1 MLNKSFQ
8 ILYKCNILFIN
19 KYSTFSLYLRNI
31 TYLYRKG
38 GNVIKLTKRQA
49 EILQIV
55 KESGPITGKQIA
67 EKLSLTRAA
76 LRPDL
81 AILTMAGNLDARP
94 RVGYYFNHNYETKL
108 QAEKFLHQK
117 VNDYKAH
124 PIVVEKSTSVYDAIV
139 QLFLEDVGTLYA
151 VDGNSH
157 LAGVISR
164 KDLLRTAI
172 GNQNLH
178 ELPVSVI
185 MTRMPNIITI
195 HPEETLLEAAK
206 KMIHNHIDS
215 LPVVKEIDP
224 EKHTYLIIGRITK
237 TTITRAYLEIMEQKS
252 V

>member
-1 MLNKSFQ
+1 
-8 ILYKCNILFIN
+8 
-19 KYSTFSLYLRNI
+19 
-31 TYLYRKG
+31 
-38 GNVIKLTKRQA
+38 VIKLTKRQD
-49 EILQIV
+49 EILKIV
-55 KESGPITGKQIA
+55 KESGPITGQQIA

-94 RVGYYFNHNYETKL
+94 RVGYFFNHNHVVKQ
-108 QAEKFLHQK
+108 QAEQFVLRK
-117 VNDYKAH
+117 VADYKAL

-151 VDGNSH
+151 IDGEGF

-172 GNQNLH
+172 GNKDLQ
-178 ELPVSVI
+178 ELPCSVI
-185 MTRMPNIITI
+185 MTRMPNVITVT
-195 HPEETLLEAAK
+195 PEETLLEAAK
-206 KMIHNHIDS
+206 KMITNHIDS
-215 LPVVKEIDP
+215 LPVVKEINP
-224 EKHTYLIIGRITK
+224 GNHTYLLVGRITK

>member
-1 MLNKSFQ
+1 V
-8 ILYKCNILFIN
+8 
-19 KYSTFSLYLRNI
+19 
-31 TYLYRKG
+31 KG
-38 GNVIKLTKRQA
+38 VNVIKLSKRQA

-55 KESGPITGKQIA
+55 KESGPITGQQIA

-94 RVGYYFNHNYETKL
+94 RVGYFFNHNYETKMK
-108 QAEKFLHQK
+108 AERFLHQK

-151 VDGNSH
+151 VDDHNH

-172 GNQNLH
+172 GNHELQ

-195 HPEETLLEAAK
+195 YQDETLLEAAK
-206 KMIHNHIDS
+206 KMINNHIDS
-215 LPVVKEIDP
+215 LPVVKEINQASN
-224 EKHTYLIIGRITK
+224 TYLIVGRITK
-237 TTITRAYLEIMEQKS
+237 TTITKAYIEIMDQKS
-252 V
+252 I

>member
-1 MLNKSFQ
+1 V
-8 ILYKCNILFIN
+8 I
-19 KYSTFSLYLRNI
+19 
-31 TYLYRKG
+31 G
-38 GNVIKLTKRQA
+38 IKLTNRQD
-49 EILQIV
+49 EILKIV

-94 RVGYYFNHNYETKL
+94 RVGYFYNHNRDGKRH
-108 QAEKFLHQK
+108 AENFLHQK
-117 VNDYKAH
+117 VADYKAH

-151 VDGNSH
+151 VDGLGH

-172 GNQNLH
+172 GSNNLH

-195 HPEETLLEAAK
+195 EPQETLLQAAK
-206 KMIHNHIDS
+206 KLIENHIDS
-215 LPVVKEIDP
+215 LPVVKEV
-224 EKHTYLIIGRITK
+224 ENQRNTYLLVGRITK
-237 TTITRAYLEIMEQKS
+237 TTITRAYLEIMDEKS
-252 V
+252 G